1 MPFKIYHA
9 KLSGKANLNLEKGRL
24 LEVNSSG
31 AKLLDVL
38 SLQSLFRFATLDL
51 KGSLGNIVTK
61 GTPFNSI
68 SSNFSINNGIAQT
81 KQFDMNLDQA
91 RVALPS
97 DLERAT
103 KILREQDRLIE
114 EARGSA
120 DALVAQARE
129 EVSSMVAQTE
139 IVAAARKEAKKII
152 DDVNDE
158 SEAQQDEIDAYVDSR
173 LATLEV
179 ILNKT
184 LETISKGRDR
194 LAGVDAKSALT
205 ELNDKK

>member
-1 MPFKIYHA
+1 MEA
-9 KLSGKANLNLEKGRL
+9 LEKLASAITMVEEAKSVPLSASCIIHRGEL
-24 LEVNSSG
+24 L
-31 AKLLDVL
+31 A
-38 SLQSLFRFATLDL
+38 
-51 KGSLGNIVTK
+51 I
-61 GTPFNSI
+61 
-68 SSNFSINNGIAQT
+68 
-81 KQFDMNLDQA
+81 LDQA

-97 DLERAT
+97 DLERAM

-120 DALVAQARE
+120 DALIAQARE

-158 SEAQQDEIDAYVDSR
+158 SEAQQDEIDAYVDAR

-184 LETISKGRDR
+184 LDTITKGRER
-194 LAGVDAKSALT
+194 LAGIDAKSALT
-205 ELNDKK
+205 ELSDKK